1 MPNTLDRSA
10 YLLSF
15 RTAERALVAEQAYY
29 RSIADDYT
37 LSPAERAQAIAV
49 GSQIESK
56 LALLRAQLDLY
67 LAMYGSEGVPEP
79 SQEMLKESVELAK
92 GLAKELKEATT
103 AVAVLSAIAGFM
115 DVWKKLLTPAPAPT

>member
-10 YLLSF
+10 DLLSF

-79 SQEMLKESVELAK
+79 SQTMLKESVE
-92 GLAKELKEATT
+92 
-103 AVAVLSAIAGFM
+103 
-115 DVWKKLLTPAPAPT
+115 